1 MNWQEEYQK
10 WVAND
15 KLDSTLRKQLT
26 NMEANEKE
34 LEDSFYRN
42 MEFGTAGMRGVL
54 GAGTN
59 RMNIY
64 TIRKAS
70 LGLAQF
76 VAENGDEAKKRGIV
90 IAYDPRHMSR
100 EFAFES
106 AAVLGH
112 HGVKSYVFDALR
124 PTPELSFAVRHL
136 NAFGGIVITASHNPP
151 EYNGYKI
158 YGEDGGQMPPTGAS
172 AVIEI
177 MLKK

>member
-26 NMEANEKE
+26 NMETNEKE

-76 VAENGDEAKKRGIV
+76 VAENGEEAKNVG
-90 IAYDPRHMSR
+90 
-100 EFAFES
+100 
-106 AAVLGH
+106 
-112 HGVKSYVFDALR
+112 
-124 PTPELSFAVRHL
+124 
-136 NAFGGIVITASHNPP
+136 
-151 EYNGYKI
+151 
-158 YGEDGGQMPPTGAS
+158 
-172 AVIEI
+172 
-177 MLKK
+177 

>member
-1 MNWQEEYQK
+1 MNWREEYQK
-10 WVAND
+10 WSNNKV
-15 KLDSTLRKQLT
+15 LDDSLKNQL
-26 NMEANEKE
+26 NNIASDEKE

-70 LGLAQF
+70 YGLAQF
-76 VAENGDEAKKRGIV
+76 VAENGEEAKKRGIV

-112 HGVKSYVFDALR
+112 HGVKSYVFDALA
-124 PTPELSFAVRHL
+124 P
-136 NAFGGIVITASHNPP
+136 FGGICPP
-151 EYNGYKI
+151 SS
-158 YGEDGGQMPPTGAS
+158 P
-172 AVIEI
+172 
-177 MLKK
+177 

>member
-15 KLDSTLRKQLT
+15 KLDSALRKQLT

-54 GAGTN
+54 GVGTN

-76 VAENGDEAKKRGIV
+76 VAENGEEAKKRGIV

-106 AAVLGH
+106 AAVLG
-112 HGVKSYVFDALR
+112 
-124 PTPELSFAVRHL
+124 
-136 NAFGGIVITASHNPP
+136 
-151 EYNGYKI
+151 
-158 YGEDGGQMPPTGAS
+158 
-172 AVIEI
+172 
-177 MLKK
+177 

>member
-26 NMEANEKE
+26 NMETNEKE

-76 VAENGDEAKKRGIV
+76 VAENGEEAKLRMTLV
-90 IAYDPRHMSR
+90 ICH
-100 EFAFES
+100 
-106 AAVLGH
+106 VNL
-112 HGVKSYVFDALR
+112 L
-124 PTPELSFAVRHL
+124 L
-136 NAFGGIVITASHNPP
+136 NRRQ
-151 EYNGYKI
+151 Y
-158 YGEDGGQMPPTGAS
+158 
-172 AVIEI
+172 
-177 MLKK
+177 